1 MLQSTAAL
9 LRPLLESD
17 AIRRI
22 RRNHG
27 LEHATIHVL
36 NRQRYTLSGSSSAS
50 GFILLGDVP
59 TDKVEAAVRE
69 ALRRFHRGEA
79 HWAIH
84 PNCGTNL
91 VASGVL
97 AALVG
102 ALGFMGT
109 TPRGAW
115 SRFPIVVLAMMF
127 TSFYS
132 LPFGMALQ
140 KHFTTSGDM
149 GDLEFV
155 SLTRREMRVLG
166 RVLVFHHVL
175 TRKG

>member
-1 MLQSTAAL
+1 MLQSTAVL

-17 AIRRI
+17 IIRRI

-36 NRQRYTLSGSSSAS
+36 SRQRYTLSGSSTAS
-50 GFILLGDVP
+50 GFTLFGDVP
-59 TDKVEAAVRE
+59 TDKVESAVRE
-69 ALRRFHRGEA
+69 ALRRFKRGEA
-79 HWAIH
+79 HWAVH

-91 VASGVL
+91 VATGL
-97 AALVG
+97 LTALVG
-102 ALGFMGT
+102 ALGFVGT
-109 TPRGAW
+109 TRRSAW
-115 SRFPIVVLAMMF
+115 ARFPLVLLAMMLS
-127 TSFYS
+127 SFYA

-149 GDLEFV
+149 GELEFV
-155 SLTRREMRVLG
+155 SVTRREVRVLG
-166 RVLVFHHVL
+166 QVWVFHRVL